1 MKNHPANST
10 QNSFTT
16 VSQVPELSK
25 AQALQYIKKVLL
37 QECCDPQK
45 VDFVLWKL
53 AKSKAVLTIEVGDI
67 KQAFGDINF
76 NYLQDL

>member
-25 AQALQYIKKVLL
+25 A
-37 QECCDPQK
+37 
-45 VDFVLWKL
+45 
-53 AKSKAVLTIEVGDI
+53 
-67 KQAFGDINF
+67 
-76 NYLQDL
+76 

>member
-1 MKNHPANST
+1 
-10 QNSFTT
+10 
-16 VSQVPELSK
+16 
-25 AQALQYIKKVLL
+25 VLL

-53 AKSKAVLTIEVGDI
+53 AKSKAALTIEVGDI

-76 NYLQDL
+76 YYL